1 MNTTPQSPTG
11 RHLVVGAGPIGTAV
25 AVELAAGGGAVTVVT
40 RSGRGPSAPGVTNI
54 AADASDPARLTEL
67 ATGAVAIYNCVNPKY
82 SRWEQDWPP
91 VAASLIQAA
100 AATGAVLV
108 VASNVYPYGL
118 PTGPMTEQTP
128 FNAHFKNGRVR
139 AQMYRDQLAAH
150 ESGRIRMVEVRG
162 SDYVGP
168 NSQSQLGERVIP
180 RMLSG
185 KALQLLG
192 NPDMPHTWTYTL
204 DMGHALV
211 VAGSDERAYGR
222 AWHAPSTPRTQR
234 EAVTDLARLAGV
246 SVPKIGS
253 VPGVMLSAI
262 GLVNADMRELK
273 NILYQVENPFVVDDS
288 EIAQVLG
295 VQRTPWDE
303 VLLATLKSFGWTA
316 RAAA

>member
-11 RHLVVGAGPIGTAV
+11 RHLVVGAGPIGSAV
-25 AVELAAGGGAVTVVT
+25 AIELAAGGAEVIVVT
-40 RSGRGPSAPGVTNI
+40 RSGRGPSVAGVTNV
-54 AADASDPARLTEL
+54 AADASDQARLTEL

-91 VAASLIQAA
+91 VAKALIEAA

-108 VASNVYPYGL
+108 VASNVYAYGL
-118 PTGPMTEQTP
+118 PTGPMTEDTP
-128 FNAHFKNGRVR
+128 FNPHFKNGRVR

-168 NSQSQLGERVIP
+168 GSQSQLGDRVVP
-180 RMLSG
+180 RILSG

-211 VAGSDERAYGR
+211 VAGNDERAYGR

-234 EAVTDLARLAGV
+234 EAVTDLARVAGV
-246 SVPKIGS
+246 AVPKIGS
-253 VPGVMLSAI
+253 VPGVLLSGL
-262 GLVNADMRELK
+262 GLVNPDMRELK
-273 NILYQVENPFVVDDS
+273 NVMYQVENPFVVDDS
-288 EIAQVLG
+288 AIANTFG
-295 VQRTPWDE
+295 VQRTEWDV
-303 VLLATLKSFGWTA
+303 VLRATLESFGWTA
-316 RAAA
+316 QSAA